1 LSFIIMF
8 AQYQEMT
15 KPNQRINLAMDF
27 QLMRKAL
34 IDMSRVVELVDGAHF
49 VATLWCL
56 SPLIPVSLLAS
67 EEVVWMPYAGAC
79 IFALF
84 GYSVCKLRSKRKR
97 ESRWGYSDAVAY
109 IVLPLTLFGL
119 SSYGMFSSAVT

>member
-1 LSFIIMF
+1 MF

-84 GYSVCKLRSKRKR
+84 GYSVCKLS
-97 ESRWGYSDAVAY
+97 
-109 IVLPLTLFGL
+109 
-119 SSYGMFSSAVT
+119 